1 MRWTATSS
9 VCTACA
15 WREPSSSSAPN
26 PTSRPPNAPLLPPR
40 RSIHRAESA
49 SRRSRSPGSTRRRDT
64 LRHCGAFDST
74 LTSLRRWRYSPTT
87 SRCRRSPSPGF
98 AAAAGRWSWPRS
110 GSDNTSK
117 NAAVRAYVLVA
128 IVRKRLV
135 LEASLSETLQ
145 ILSLTMFET
154 TPLDRLLTIAP
165 PSGIPPNS
173 PNQLDLLES

>member
-1 MRWTATSS
+1 
-9 VCTACA
+9 
-15 WREPSSSSAPN
+15 
-26 PTSRPPNAPLLPPR
+26 
-40 RSIHRAESA
+40 
-49 SRRSRSPGSTRRRDT
+49 
-64 LRHCGAFDST
+64 
-74 LTSLRRWRYSPTT
+74 
-87 SRCRRSPSPGF
+87 
-98 AAAAGRWSWPRS
+98 
-110 GSDNTSK
+110 
-117 NAAVRAYVLVA
+117 VLVA